1 MTNAILLAHD
11 NYFLSSGKRASRN
24 FLHLVQVVTLPSKQQ
39 SLGENPCMRV
49 PSHPKERVSE
59 LRADIVDYGH
69 GFPVWPVR
77 VTQVATT
84 RAWLNTAEEFWWTKT
99 REKVSSKLAVATFTL
114 LNCVSRPIRYDD
126 ASSRGQ
132 RRRLRPV
139 WKKRRGIFSQLPP
152 IQLPCLLE
160 IRGSFRIRGS

>member
-84 RAWLNTAEEFWWTKT
+84 RAWLNTAEEF
-99 REKVSSKLAVATFTL
+99 
-114 LNCVSRPIRYDD
+114 
-126 ASSRGQ
+126 
-132 RRRLRPV
+132 
-139 WKKRRGIFSQLPP
+139 
-152 IQLPCLLE
+152 
-160 IRGSFRIRGS
+160 